1 MCRFFFFAPPDTE
14 APTPS
19 SGKAEKSNTK
29 AKGLLII
36 HAHGNATDCG
46 AMLPTY
52 INLRENLNK
61 HRHGAA
67 VGEQENG
74 NGAEMPVAVL
84 AVEYCAYGAAEGDF
98 PRGST
103 AAAPLEA
110 AFLFAT
116 SPRNIDGTE
125 GDSCNGLG
133 YSPQQVVLYGQSIG
147 SASVCRVAAKY
158 SCTAQKWFCSSFL
171 KQGTGDRQQ
180 LLGGVVLHSPIASGL
195 RTITPDGCCS
205 PVCCCSY
212 FEPFSNTTLARR
224 VSCPFFIIHGTED
237 NEVPL
242 FHGKMLA
249 ETRERAGIAEKD
261 KAYWVEGAGHSN
273 IIDVADA
280 EYYRQLYD
288 FLLLL
293 WARREISA

>member
-1 MCRFFFFAPPDTE
+1 MLGSLC
-14 APTPS
+14 
-19 SGKAEKSNTK
+19 KS
-29 AKGLLII
+29 
-36 HAHGNATDCG
+36 
-46 AMLPTY
+46 
-52 INLRENLNK
+52 
-61 HRHGAA
+61 AA
-67 VGEQENG
+67 
-74 NGAEMPVAVL
+74 
-84 AVEYCAYGAAEGDF
+84 Y
-98 PRGST
+98 
-103 AAAPLEA
+103 
-110 AFLFAT
+110 
-116 SPRNIDGTE
+116 
-125 GDSCNGLG
+125 
-133 YSPQQVVLYGQSIG
+133 
-147 SASVCRVAAKY
+147 
-158 SCTAQKWFCSSFL
+158 
-171 KQGTGDRQQ
+171 
-180 LLGGVVLHSPIASGL
+180 
-195 RTITPDGCCS
+195 
-205 PVCCCSY
+205 CCSY